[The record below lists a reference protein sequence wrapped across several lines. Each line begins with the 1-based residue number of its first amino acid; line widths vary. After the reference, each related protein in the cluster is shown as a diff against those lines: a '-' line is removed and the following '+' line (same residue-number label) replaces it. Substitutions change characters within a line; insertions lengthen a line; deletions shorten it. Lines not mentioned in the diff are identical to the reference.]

1 MKRALYKVVGG
12 KPSLP
17 EFEAEVAKYLNDGWK
32 PVGGVSF
39 NANFAYQAL
48 AKVTSESAVGS
59 AYNESEAHSKSTT
72 AEAMRR
78 VDDLT

>member
-17 EFEAEVAKYLNDGWK
+17 EFEEEVAKHLNDGWK
-32 PVGGVSF
+32 PVGGVAF
-39 NANFAYQAL
+39 NASFAYQAL
-48 AKVTSESAVGS
+48 AKVTNESPIGS
-59 AYNESEAHSKSTT
+59 AYKEEKSEAKSTT